1 VRAEGVIFA
10 MEQVLPFQNKQRW
23 LIFGVTAI
31 GTFMSTLDASIVNVA
46 LPEISASLHSP
57 LPLVQWVVSAYLLSI
72 CCLLPLFG
80 RAGDMFG
87 RRRIYSLGVVVFTIG
102 SVFCGSAFS
111 IFALIAARIAQGVG
125 AAMLMSNAPAIVAAT
140 FTGPD
145 RGRALGMVGMIVA
158 LGSMTGPTVGGFLVD
173 ALGWKSIFYV
183 NVPIGI
189 FGVLAALALLPKQER
204 LYQEAFDFI
213 GAILFAVAISFFL
226 LIVSHGQEW
235 GWSSPTV
242 IGLGVTA
249 VLTFSAF
256 IYQEKHTLS
265 PMIDLKL
272 FEIWTFLS
280 GNITGLLSFMAIFCN
295 TMLLPF
301 YLASILHLPPAQI
314 GLLMTPFPLLLVVV
328 APISGYLSEQINP
341 AILSG
346 IGLVVTTVGLAFI
359 GTLDGQST
367 LLAVVLGQALLGLG
381 NGLFQSPNNNSVMSS
396 VPLAKLGIAGGI
408 NALVRNVGMVC
419 GIAFS
424 VSIFENRH
432 AAAVSGI
439 LTPSPSQEITAFLYA
454 YHIALT
460 FGACLAGISALLS
473 FYRSKHIKAAR
484 R

>member
-1 VRAEGVIFA
+1 
-10 MEQVLPFQNKQRW
+10 MEQVAQPAANKRW

-46 LPEISASLHSP
+46 LPEISVSLNST

-87 RRRIYSLGVVVFTIG
+87 RRRIYSLGFVVFTIG

-111 IFALIAARIAQGVG
+111 IFALIVARVAQGVG

-145 RGRALGMVGMIVA
+145 RGRALGMVGMVVA
-158 LGSMTGPTVGGFLVD
+158 LGSMTGPTVGGLLVD

-189 FGVLAALALLPKQER
+189 LGVLAAQALLPRQER
-204 LYQEAFDFI
+204 RYQETFDFR
-213 GAILFAVAISFFL
+213 GAVLFAVAIISFL
-226 LIVSHGQEW
+226 LVVSHGQEW
-235 GWSSPTV
+235 GWSSPLA

-256 IYQEKHTLS
+256 IHQEKHTVS
-265 PMIDLKL
+265 PMIDLRL
-272 FEIWTFLS
+272 FEIWAFLS

-314 GLLMTPFPLLLVVV
+314 GLLMTPFPLMLVVV
-328 APISGYLSEQINP
+328 APISGYLSEQVNP

-346 IGLVVTTVGLAFI
+346 IGLTVTTAGLVFI
-359 GTLDGQST
+359 ATLDAQST
-367 LLAVVLGQALLGLG
+367 LFAVVLGQALLGLG
-381 NGLFQSPNNNSVMSS
+381 NGVFQSPNNNSVMSA
-396 VPLAKLGIAGGI
+396 VPLTKLGIAGGI

-432 AAAVSGI
+432 AAALTGI
-439 LTPSPSQEITAFLYA
+439 LSPSLLQETTAFLYA
-454 YHIALT
+454 YHIALV
-460 FGACLAGISALLS
+460 FGACLAGAGALLS

>member
-1 VRAEGVIFA
+1 
-10 MEQVLPFQNKQRW
+10 MEQVAQPAANKRW

-31 GTFMSTLDASIVNVA
+31 GTFMSTLDSSIVNVA
-46 LPEISASLHSP
+46 LPEISVSLHST

-80 RAGDMFG
+80 RACDMFG
-87 RRRIYSLGVVVFTIG
+87 RRRIYSLGFVAFTIG
-102 SVFCGSAFS
+102 SIFCGSASS
-111 IFALIAARIAQGVG
+111 IFALIVARIAQGVG

-145 RGRALGMVGMIVA
+145 RGRALGMVGMVVA
-158 LGSMTGPTVGGFLVD
+158 LGSMTGPTVGGLLVD
-173 ALGWKSIFYV
+173 AIGWKSIFYV

-189 FGVLAALALLPKQER
+189 LGVLAAQALLPRQER
-204 LYQEAFDFI
+204 RYQEIFDFK
-213 GAILFAVAISFFL
+213 GAVLFAVAIIFFL
-226 LIVSHGQEW
+226 LVVSHGQEW
-235 GWSSPTV
+235 GWNSPLV
-242 IGLGVTA
+242 IGLGVIA
-249 VLTFSAF
+249 VLTFIAF
-256 IYQEKHTLS
+256 IHQEKHTVS

-272 FEIWTFLS
+272 FEIWAFLS
-280 GNITGLLSFMAIFCN
+280 GNITGLLSFMAAFCN

-314 GLLMTPFPLLLVVV
+314 GLLMTPFPLMLVVV
-328 APISGYLSEQINP
+328 APVSGYLSEQVNP

-346 IGLVVTTVGLAFI
+346 IGLTVTTAGLVFI
-359 GTLDGQST
+359 ATFDAQST

-396 VPLAKLGIAGGI
+396 VPLTKLGIAGGI

-432 AAAVSGI
+432 AAALNGI
-439 LTPSPSQEITAFLYA
+439 LSPNLLQETTAFLYA

-460 FGACLAGISALLS
+460 FGACLAGAGALLS

>member
-1 VRAEGVIFA
+1 MKQISQSV
-10 MEQVLPFQNKQRW
+10 PNQRW
-23 LIFGVTAI
+23 LIFCVTAI

-46 LPEISASLHSP
+46 LPEISVSLHSP
-57 LPLVQWVVSAYLLSI
+57 LPLVQWVVSAYLLTI

-87 RRRIYSLGVVVFTIG
+87 RRRVYSLGFIVFTIG
-102 SVFCGSAFS
+102 SVFCGSAVS
-111 IFALIAARIAQGVG
+111 IIILIVARIAQAVG

-140 FTGPD
+140 FSGPD
-145 RGRALGMVGMIVA
+145 RGRALGMVGMVVA
-158 LGSMTGPTVGGFLVD
+158 LGSMTGPTVGGLLVD
-173 ALGWKSIFYV
+173 ALGWASIFYV

-189 FGVLAALALLPKQER
+189 LGVVAAQLLLPRQERRYQESFDVVGALL
-204 LYQEAFDFI
+204 F
-213 GAILFAVAISFFL
+213 AIAISFFL
-226 LIVSHGQEW
+226 LVVSHGQEW
-235 GWSSPTV
+235 GWNSPFV

-249 VLTFSAF
+249 VLTFTAF
-256 IYQEKHTLS
+256 IYQEKHTAS

-272 FEIWTFLS
+272 FEIWAFLS
-280 GNITGLLSFMAIFCN
+280 GNITGLLSFMAVFSN

-314 GLLMTPFPLLLVVV
+314 GLLMTPFPLMLVVV
-328 APISGYLSEQINP
+328 APISGYLSERINP

-346 IGLVVTTVGLAFI
+346 MGLTVTTAGLIFI
-359 GTLDGQST
+359 ATFDAQST
-367 LLAVVLGQALLGLG
+367 VIAVILGQALLGLG

-396 VPLAKLGIAGGI
+396 VPFAKLGVAGGI

-432 AAAVSGI
+432 AAALYGI
-439 LTPSPSQEITAFLYA
+439 LTPSLLQETVAFLYA
-454 YHIALT
+454 YHIALF
-460 FGACLAGISALLS
+460 FGASLAGSGALLS
-473 FYRSKHIKAAR
+473 FYRSKHINSAR